1 MDMTQ
6 DIWAEYLSAR
16 VGQRIAVL
24 CARYWYRG
32 TLAAVNHEAILVT
45 DGYAVEE
52 TGSATAAAP
61 VQEDKI
67 PGDFLLR
74 VDFVEFVGQPT
85 WADAAGA

>member
-6 DIWAEYLSAR
+6 DLWREYFEER
-16 VGQRIAVL
+16 VGQRVAIL

-32 TLAAVNHEAILVT
+32 TIAAVNHEVVRLT

-52 TGSATAAAP
+52 TGSATRETP
-61 VQEDKI
+61 VQEDQI
-67 PGDFLLR
+67 PGDFLIR

-85 WADAAGA
+85 WA